1 MRYVPAKQLDELVW
15 ADLCQILLDSA
26 QIASALE
33 RAQAGAWLPQE
44 LQARQATLQQALSS
58 LERQQERL
66 LTAYLGDVLELPEFE
81 RKRRELAQKQET
93 LRVQQ
98 QQLAALA
105 QQRIE
110 LGKVAD
116 SIDAFCQQVRSS
128 LATATF
134 EQKRQLVELLIDH
147 VVVTN
152 EEVEI
157 RYVMPTSA
165 QGARQPFCHLR
176 LDYRRGLSQRLPDG
190 G

>member
-1 MRYVPAKQLDELVW
+1 VP
-15 ADLCQILLDSA
+15 
-26 QIASALE
+26 
-33 RAQAGAWLPQE
+33 
-44 LQARQATLQQALSS
+44 QALSS

-93 LRVQQ
+93 LRAQHQQ
-98 QQLAALA
+98 FSALA
-105 QQRIE
+105 KPRIE
-110 LGKVAD
+110 LSIIAT

-147 VVVTN
+147 VVVTD

-157 RYVMPTSA
+157 RYVMPTSEK
-165 QGARQPFCHLR
+165 GVRQPFCHLR
-176 LDYRRGLSQRLPDG
+176 LDYRSGLSERLRNRANRSVQSQSVLHVLQ
-190 G
+190 